1 MSTKEE
7 STTAGKV
14 DFKKLQNG
22 SDIRGV
28 AVAGVEGEPV
38 NLTEETTVAIAA
50 AFAAW
55 LVDKKNLP
63 STTKL
68 RIAIGHDSRISA
80 ASLQAAAAKGILG
93 AGLDVVLY
101 GLASTPA
108 MFNSTITER
117 EDILCPVHGAIMI
130 TASHLPWNRN
140 GLKFF
145 TNEGGLG
152 KSNISD
158 ILTRAAKI
166 FSENPMISIGMKEAQ
181 KINYMQQYTA
191 DLVNAVRRG
200 AGGKGELADV
210 SLLRA
215 FLTKHIVYAEE
226 NSSH

>member
-1 MSTKEE
+1 MYIFHLLSHLIRH
-7 STTAGKV
+7 
-14 DFKKLQNG
+14 LQPFG
-22 SDIRGV
+22 
-28 AVAGVEGEPV
+28 
-38 NLTEETTVAIAA
+38 L
-50 AFAAW
+50 
-55 LVDKKNLP
+55 
-63 STTKL
+63 
-68 RIAIGHDSRISA
+68 
-80 ASLQAAAAKGILG
+80 SLQAFGHLLASAYVCPVLFLKIWSAPLIHMKSINGLMCAICLLECFLIFHYALVVQG
-93 AGLDVVLY
+93 AGSFCCTKLISCPL
-101 GLASTPA
+101 LA
-108 MFNSTITER
+108 
-117 EDILCPVHGAIMI
+117 

>member
-1 MSTKEE
+1 MATRAAMSTKEE

-55 LVDKKNLP
+55 LVDKKKLP

-130 TASHLPWNRN
+130 TGCS
-140 GLKFF
+140 
-145 TNEGGLG
+145 
-152 KSNISD
+152 
-158 ILTRAAKI
+158 
-166 FSENPMISIGMKEAQ
+166 
-181 KINYMQQYTA
+181 
-191 DLVNAVRRG
+191 
-200 AGGKGELADV
+200 
-210 SLLRA
+210 
-215 FLTKHIVYAEE
+215 
-226 NSSH
+226 